1 MNQAMAA
8 LADRVFQATKEYCA
22 REFSRLFESAA
33 APLRKRIDEMPIP
46 IDGAPGPAG
55 EKGDRGADGA
65 HGADGADGAAGN
77 QGAGAVLW
85 PPPVGHRA
93 RGTAV

>member
-22 REFSRLFESAA
+22 REFSRLFESSV

-55 EKGDRGADGA
+55 ETPIPG
-65 HGADGADGAAGN
+65 
-77 QGAGAVLW
+77 
-85 PPPVGHRA
+85 
-93 RGTAV
+93 

>member
-65 HGADGADGAAGN
+65 AGKS
-77 QGAGAVLW
+77 AFEIAV
-85 PPPVGHRA
+85 
-93 RGTAV
+93 